1 LRTRNKI
8 AALAATA
15 LGAGAIATGAVAA
28 SSGGGGADRAADLA
42 AAINKQAGTSI
53 TADQV
58 QAAMQDLLKT
68 RLDKEVAAGRMTQAQ
83 EDAIL
88 KAAQNGTPPPFG
100 RLMHFRGPRADVLT
114 PVAKLLNLSVA
125 DLRSKLAGG
134 STLAQVA
141 QAQGVSRADLLSTIK
156 ATISAK
162 APNVTGDDLDQLAA
176 HIADD
181 AHGPGAGPG
190 PGRPWPG
197 GGFGGRPPAG
207 AYAP

>member
-1 LRTRNKI
+1 VRTRTKI
-8 AALAATA
+8 VALAATA

-28 SSGGGGADRAADLA
+28 SGGGGGADRAADLA

-53 TADQV
+53 TAAQV

-68 RLDKEVAAGRMTQAQ
+68 RLDKEVAAGRLTQAQ
-83 EDAIL
+83 ADAIL
-88 KAAQNGTPPPFG
+88 KAAQNGMPPPFG
-100 RLMHFRGPRADVLT
+100 RVGHLRGPRAELLT
-114 PVAKLLNLSVA
+114 PVAKLLNLSVP
-125 DLRSKLAGG
+125 DLRSKLADG

-156 ATISAK
+156 SAISAK
-162 APNVTGDDLDQLAA
+162 APKLTSDQLDEIAT

-181 AHGPGAGPG
+181 AHGPMGPG

-197 GGFGGRPPAG
+197 GGFGARPPAG